1 VRFRAW
7 QPASCLHPTIPPHAP
22 LVFDVVDRETG
33 RSLGGCTYRTYHPGG
48 RAPETRPVN
57 ALEAEGRLL
66 ARFDPMAHTPG
77 QIDLRSAW
85 SHPQGAATLDLRKMP
100 F

>member
-1 VRFRAW
+1 MLPKLLTSIFGSRNERLLK
-7 QPASCLHPTIPPHAP
+7 Q
-22 LVFDVVDRETG
+22 
-33 RSLGGCTYRTYHPGG
+33 YRRTV
-48 RAPETRPVN
+48 EQIN

-66 ARFDPMAHTPG
+66 ARFDPMAHSPG
-77 QIDLRSAW
+77 RIDLRSAW